1 MLVFRTSKS
10 VTENTT
16 RVHWNVACVAG
27 LKRGRGGRVR
37 EQGSKEGGDWGRGR
51 AVMET
56 NIVLLK
62 GGNNCIASQN

>member
-37 EQGSKEGGDWGRGR
+37 EQGSKEGGLGER
-51 AVMET
+51 
-56 NIVLLK
+56 K
-62 GGNNCIASQN
+62 GCDGNQHSVVKRW